1 MNRHGSGEF
10 TTPTD
15 TEILITRRFD
25 APADLVFDVWTTVEH
40 VRRWWADPEHPMTVC
55 EIDLRVGGA
64 WRYVF
69 GLDAATEIGFHGT
82 FREIDRPRTIVYTE
96 TFEAEPDGETV
107 NTMALEEHDGVT
119 VFTLRCECGSREV
132 RDAVLASGMEDG
144 FQRCLD
150 RMEDIAVGELAS
162 R

>member
-1 MNRHGSGEF
+1 MIRHGSAVV
-10 TTPTD
+10 TTPSD
-15 TEILITRRFD
+15 TEILVTRRFD
-25 APADLVFDVWTTVEH
+25 APAELVFAVWTDVEH

-69 GLDAATEIGFHGT
+69 GLDADTEIGFHGT

-96 TFEAEPDGETV
+96 TFEAQPDGETV
-107 NTMALEEHDGVT
+107 NTMTLEEHDGVT
-119 VFTLRCECGSREV
+119 VFTLRCVCESREV
-132 RDAVLASGMEDG
+132 RDMIVATGFESG

-150 RMEDIAVGELAS
+150 RMEDIAADELAQA
-162 R
+162 